1 MDGGT
6 VYIQTAQYSKVGLS
20 PRGRGNRFQCVYINI
35 LPGSIP
41 AWTGEPARMLPTP
54 RMIRVYPRVDGG
66 TWYAIDRH
74 RFIVGLSP
82 RGRGNRPLRDG
93 HVAGHR
99 SIPAW
104 TGEPTSSR
112 CRPPMSAVYPR
123 VDGGTPRSP
132 ATPPT
137 RYGLSPRGRGN
148 RTLGDAGKGN
158 RRSIPAWT
166 GEPAL
171 GTRPAS
177 AEQVY
182 PRVDGGTSGDVQMTA
197 AVEGLSPRGRG
208 NLLADGDGKGPDG
221 SIPAWT
227 GEPGPLV
234 EVFEFL
240 WVYPRVDGGTPP
252 AGPTTYR

>member
-137 RYGLSPRGRGN
+137 RYGLSPRGRGTG
-148 RTLGDAGKGN
+148 RWGMQVKVIVGLSPRGRGN
-158 RRSIPAWT
+158 RPWAPGRHPPSRSIPAWT
-166 GEPAL
+166 GEP
-171 GTRPAS
+171 P
-177 AEQVY
+177 
-182 PRVDGGTSGDVQMTA
+182 GTS
-197 AVEGLSPRGRG
+197 
-208 NLLADGDGKGPDG
+208 K
-221 SIPAWT
+221 
-227 GEPGPLV
+227 
-234 EVFEFL
+234 
-240 WVYPRVDGGTPP
+240 
-252 AGPTTYR
+252 